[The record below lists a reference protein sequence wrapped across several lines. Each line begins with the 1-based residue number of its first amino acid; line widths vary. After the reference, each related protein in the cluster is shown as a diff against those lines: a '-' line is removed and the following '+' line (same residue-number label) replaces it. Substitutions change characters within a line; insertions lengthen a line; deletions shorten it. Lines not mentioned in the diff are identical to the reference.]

1 MKCTHVARLKQLTN
15 SSPNTCLADEL
26 AEQRPDMNIKVT
38 PFTVSE
44 KSINGQAILVRKS
57 NIHAYSMYVLFADKV
72 SCPMT

>member
-38 PFTVSE
+38 LFTVSE
-44 KSINGQAILVRKS
+44 KSIYTWPRGYK
-57 NIHAYSMYVLFADKV
+57 
-72 SCPMT
+72 T

>member
-26 AEQRPDMNIKVT
+26 DEQGPDMNIKVT

-44 KSINGQAILVRKS
+44 KSINTWPRGYK
-57 NIHAYSMYVLFADKV
+57 
-72 SCPMT
+72 T